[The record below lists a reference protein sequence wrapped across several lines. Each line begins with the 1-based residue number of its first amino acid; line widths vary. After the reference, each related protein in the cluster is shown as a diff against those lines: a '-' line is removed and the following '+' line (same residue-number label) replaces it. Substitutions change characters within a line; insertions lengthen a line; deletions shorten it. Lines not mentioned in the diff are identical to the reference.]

1 MDYFKAFKLEF
12 ICRSETTV
20 HLPRYNG
27 PTLRGAFFG
36 ALRHDFCL
44 NKNLPSCLNCPA
56 AEACPICRLVAT
68 VEREGER
75 GVEVP
80 RPFALQPVLADNP
93 VFDPGQTFS
102 FGITLFGNSLALFPY
117 IILAVQ
123 RMGEIGMGNR
133 AVAPGRF
140 SLRGTRVSNP
150 FTGQEKEIYSAA
162 TRMVSVPDITI
173 THRDILAYAGRLN
186 PRSICLE
193 LLTPLR
199 LIKEG
204 SLVQK
209 LSFQVFMQRLL
220 RRLTDLHNYYC
231 DQTLEMDFAGIL
243 QRAAEVR
250 MSKDTTCWVDRASYS
265 SRRQT
270 STPVGGLTGTV
281 EFEGDL
287 REFLPLLAWG
297 RITQL
302 GKDVTKG
309 NGLYSFREAVKEKS
323 GEVTGGKGKA
333 GNN

>member
-1 MDYFKAFKLEF
+1 MNYFKAFKLEF

-20 HLPRYNG
+20 HLPKYSG

-36 ALRHDFCL
+36 ALRRDFCL
-44 NKNLPSCLNCPA
+44 NKNLPSCLKCPA

-75 GVEVP
+75 GVEIP
-80 RPFALQPVLADNP
+80 RPFALQPVLVDNP
-93 VFDPGQTFS
+93 VFEPGQTFS
-102 FGITLFGNSLALFPY
+102 FGITLFGNSLKLFPY

-140 SLRGTRVSNP
+140 SLQGARVCNP
-150 FTGQEKEIYSAA
+150 FTGQEKEIYSAE
-162 TRMVSVPDITI
+162 TRMVSVPNVPI
-173 THRDILAYAGRLN
+173 THMDVLEYASRIN
-186 PRSICLE
+186 ARSICLE
-193 LLTPLR
+193 FLTPLR

-209 LSFQVFMQRLL
+209 LTFQVFMQRLL

-231 DQTLEMDFAGIL
+231 ERELEMDFVGIL
-243 QRAAEVR
+243 QKAAEVR
-250 MSKDTTCWVDRASYS
+250 VSKDTTCWVDRASYS

-270 STPVGGLTGTV
+270 STPVGGLTGEV

-287 REFLPLLAWG
+287 EEFLPLLIWG
-297 RITQL
+297 QITHL

-309 NGLYSFREAVKEKS
+309 NGLYCFREAIIREGGNSHS
-323 GEVTGGKGKA
+323 GG
-333 GNN
+333 